1 MEIALRWRDRL
12 RADLFGSILPF
23 WAAHSEDGEHG
34 GFFNNLDHDGAV
46 FDTTKH
52 VWLQG
57 RQCYMYA
64 RIATE
69 FTDAEFA
76 ALVAAN
82 PAPQPRAGQGPAT
95 PTPLTRAGLLRAAA
109 AGVAFLLK
117 HAVAPGGSEVYFA
130 LRRDGAPASAQ
141 RKPFSAAFLILA
153 LGELHHA
160 TGEAHYRAQAL
171 AWLDKYLA
179 WCAHAGG
186 SGAALGK
193 PCMPGAPPLSPLNE
207 PMITLNLIMEL
218 SRKLPREEAL
228 LFYAADRDAAVAAV
242 LSHADAGRRAVFEG
256 VGPDGRPDLS
266 TPAGRLLNP
275 GHAIEAGWF
284 LLDVAAL
291 LGDDALKKRALEV
304 VEWAYE
310 GGWDGP
316 LVGGGVGAPAA
327 EAAVAGAL
335 GQGTGAG
342 SGGFIYFRDALG
354 FSPTQLEAHMKLWWP
369 QAEAMVAFAM
379 AWEATGEAVQLQR
392 FAGVAEWTYA
402 HLVTDK
408 EWYGYADR
416 TGAVTHR
423 VSFCAG
429 SRVILCCCF
438 FVVFCLLLT
447 PLSSSHHFSSKSV
460 QGGAL

>member
-1 MEIALRWRDRL
+1 MAAQSELARTWRDRL
-12 RADLFGSILPF
+12 RRDLWSSILPF
-23 WAAHSEDGEHG
+23 WAAHSEDQVHG

-64 RIATE
+64 RVASE
-69 FTDAEFA
+69 FSDAEIA
-76 ALVAAN
+76 AFVAAH
-82 PAPQPRAGQGPAT
+82 PAPPAGGGGGPAT
-95 PTPLTRAGLLRAAA
+95 PMPLTRSELLRAAR
-109 AGVAFLLK
+109 AGVDFLLK

-130 LRRDGAPASAQ
+130 LRRDGTPACSQ

-153 LGELHHA
+153 LSELAVA
-160 TGEAHYRAQAL
+160 TGEARHRAAAL

-179 WCAHAGG
+179 WCAAEGG

-193 PCMPGAPPLSPLNE
+193 PGLPGAPQLAPLNE

-218 SRKLPREEAL
+218 ARPLPREEAL
-228 LFYAADRDAAVAAV
+228 RFYAGPRDAAVAAV
-242 LSHADAGRRAVFEG
+242 LAHADPARRAVFEG
-256 VGPDGRPDLS
+256 VGPGGKPDMS

-284 LLDVAAL
+284 LLDVARF
-291 LGDDALKKRALEV
+291 LGDGALEARALEV
-304 VEWAYE
+304 VQWAYE

-327 EAAVAGAL
+327 EAAAPGAL
-335 GQGTGAG
+335 GTGAGAG
-342 SGGFIYFRDALG
+342 SGGFIYFRDAGG

-369 QAEAMVAFAM
+369 QAEAMVAFAK
-379 AWEATGEAVQLQR
+379 AYEATGEEAHLLK
-392 FAGVAEWTYA
+392 FAQVAEWTYG

-423 VSFCAG
+423 V
-429 SRVILCCCF
+429 RLDR
-438 FVVFCLLLT
+438 
-447 PLSSSHHFSSKSV
+447 
-460 QGGAL
+460 